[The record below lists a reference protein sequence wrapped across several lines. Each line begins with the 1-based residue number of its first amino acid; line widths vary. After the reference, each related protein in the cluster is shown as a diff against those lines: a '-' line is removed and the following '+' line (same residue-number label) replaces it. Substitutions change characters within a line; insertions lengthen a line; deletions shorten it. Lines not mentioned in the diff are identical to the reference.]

1 MVLSCPHCANNA
13 PYMRRDFCGQWVVCP
28 KCETPF
34 RWREADTAWGASPIE
49 KEHRSPHPRHYQTL
63 LEI

>member
-13 PYMRRDFCGQWVVCP
+13 SYMRCDFCGQWIVCR

-34 RWREADTAWGASPIE
+34 RWREADTAWGAPGTQGSAVGAAA
-49 KEHRSPHPRHYQTL
+49 KEMER
-63 LEI
+63 

>member
-34 RWREADTAWGASPIE
+34 FWREANTASGAPGTQRSAVGAADKEIE
-49 KEHRSPHPRHYQTL
+49 R
-63 LEI
+63 

>member
-13 PYMRRDFCGQWVVCP
+13 PYMRHDFCGQWVVCP

-34 RWREADTAWGASPIE
+34 RWRETNTAWGASLIKKGRPTGTAL
-49 KEHRSPHPRHYQTL
+49 SPHPKV
-63 LEI
+63 

>member
-34 RWREADTAWGASPIE
+34 RWREAGTVTGAEPPAWHAVGAAEREIE
-49 KEHRSPHPRHYQTL
+49 R
-63 LEI
+63 